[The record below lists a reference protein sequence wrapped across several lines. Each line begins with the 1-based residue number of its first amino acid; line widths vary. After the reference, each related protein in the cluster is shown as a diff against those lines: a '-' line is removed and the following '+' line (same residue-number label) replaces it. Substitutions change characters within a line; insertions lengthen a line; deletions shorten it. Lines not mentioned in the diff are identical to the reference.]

1 MSKISLAG
9 LQDGSVLGFPIFPD
23 GIPKQLREA
32 KCWIVT
38 ELRKENGKILKPPMQ
53 GFMPKDAS
61 TWRTFND
68 AVIYAA
74 EMNATGNY
82 DGCYPAAIIPDGFI
96 VVDLDN
102 HTGQD
107 NETLD
112 ALYNGIIKPFGG
124 GFIERS
130 ISGRGW
136 HITGQAVW
144 DSMYSL
150 TAKSDEG
157 IDIQIRQ
164 PGGYILLTGNLH
176 KSGQPQLVNIESFL
190 PVLHDYFKESLIPEG
205 MFDANGEHLPDEE
218 VLSRIAADYPILHL
232 QLTTSLQHG
241 PVAQFGEFG
250 NSDNSER
257 LFSCFRGLYDIC
269 LDPEQVYRI
278 IIQLPVGKWENRS
291 EGKKQY
297 NTPDKYYKFLH
308 EQVHKSCARAAASK
322 ADLSGVELN
331 LDPDKEWAPKDR
343 SSELPEN
350 ESVEQLSPFAFY
362 KTAPDNMKVVLD
374 YLAGTDGSRR
384 ELVMD
389 YAIAAALTMA
399 GLATGKT
406 RTVTVDGHQNYI
418 APALI
423 VLGASGTGKSVT
435 TSFIDNVN
443 MKAMLAPNGGRPNLK
458 DKTTEHTTSPKRLA
472 KYMGEMNLNKYRGFT
487 LVFDEATEFFT
498 ALNANNHSYFSQ
510 YILEATM
517 KRKRGG
523 VLVGNDR
530 ADADKDVER
539 VLNPCFGILMASVEQ
554 PLLDLLDRKKVTD
567 GTLSRFLCIP
577 DSGMRFIART
587 AEQLL
592 AEELESATKNDV
604 PDDIMLMYELMAGEG
619 TPPHEKDVNIRFADM
634 KDKISYLHEME
645 KLKEAFQD
653 DMLRQSF
660 YQRMPLHWSH
670 LVGCLAMYENPQ
682 EPVITRRHCDWAF
695 KYILR
700 CIQAF
705 THKLN
710 NVATDASDSSDVGK
724 NIMDTLNSILTAYGK
739 NKDWEQVKK
748 EYPTFVKKG
757 KNVGILPAHL
767 DAMAFA
773 PGVLIGKAS
782 KFVAKDERGNKAFIV
797 KRALDDL
804 VNEGALELQTIKL
817 GDARKAAEYYVIV

>member
-1 MSKISLAG
+1 MTEITLAG
-9 LQDGSVLGFPIFPD
+9 LTSGQLLGFPLYPT
-23 GIPKQLREA
+23 GIPKMLREA

-38 ELRKENGKILKPPMQ
+38 QLTRENGKLLKPPMP
-53 GFMPKDAS
+53 GFMPRDMS
-61 TWRTFND
+61 TWRTFKE
-68 AVIYAA
+68 ATEYAA
-74 EMNATGNY
+74 AMYATGQY
-82 DGCYPAAIIPDGFI
+82 DGCYPACIIPDGFI
-96 VVDLDN
+96 IVDLDN

-112 ALYNGIIKPFGG
+112 ALYNGIIKPFSG

-136 HITGQAVW
+136 HITGQAIW

-176 KSGQPQLVNIESFL
+176 ESGQPQIVSIESFL
-190 PVLHDYFKESLIPEG
+190 SVLHDYFKESLIPEG
-205 MFDANGEHLPDEE
+205 SFDEQGEHLPDEE
-218 VLSRIAADYPILHL
+218 VLGRIASDYPIMHQ
-232 QLTTSLQHG
+232 QLTTSLRHG

-250 NSDNSER
+250 NTDNSER

-269 LDPEQVYRI
+269 RDPEQVFRI
-278 IIQLPVGKWENRS
+278 ITNLPVGKWENRS
-291 EGKKQY
+291 DGKKQY

-308 EQVHKSCARAAASK
+308 EQVLKSCARAAASK
-322 ADLSGVELN
+322 ADLSGVEIN
-331 LDPDKEWAPKDR
+331 LDIDKEWAPKDR

-350 ESVEQLSPFAFY
+350 HDVQQLSPFLFY
-362 KTAPDNMKVVLD
+362 KSAPDNMKVVLD

-406 RTVTVDGHQNYI
+406 RTVSIDGHNNYI

-435 TSFIDNVN
+435 TSFIDSVN
-443 MKAMLAPNGGRPNLK
+443 MKAMLHSRSTLK

-472 KYMGEMNLNKYRGFT
+472 KYMGEMALNKYRGFT

-510 YILEATM
+510 YILDATM

-539 VLNPCFGILMASVEQ
+539 IINPCFGILMASVEQ

-587 AEQLL
+587 PEQLL
-592 AEELESATKNDV
+592 AEELQKKERENV
-604 PDDIMLMYELMAGEG
+604 PDHIMVMYEQMAGDG
-619 TPPHEKDVNIRFADM
+619 TPQPETDVTIRFEDM
-634 KDKISYLHEME
+634 KDKIAYMHEME
-645 KLKEAFQD
+645 KLKESFQD

-670 LVGCLAMYENPQ
+670 LVGCLAMYENPVN
-682 EPVITRRHCDWAF
+682 PVITKQHCDWAF

-710 NVATDASDSSDVGK
+710 GVATDASDSTDVGK
-724 NIMDTLNSILTAYGK
+724 NIMDTLNGILSAYGK
-739 NKDWEQVKK
+739 AKNWEQVKK
-748 EYPTFVKKG
+748 EYPSFIKKG
-757 KNVGILPAHL
+757 NNIGLLPAHL

-773 PGVLIGKAS
+773 PGVIIGKAS
-782 KFVAKDERGNKAFIV
+782 KFVAKDERGNKAYIV
-797 KRALDDL
+797 QRALNDL
-804 VNEGALELQTIKL
+804 VNEGVLELQTIKV
-817 GDARKAAEYYVIV
+817 GASKRATEYYVIV

>member
-1 MSKISLAG
+1 MTQLTLAA
-9 LQDGSVLGFPIFPD
+9 LKDGSALGFPVFPE
-23 GIPKQLREA
+23 GIPKQLRDA
-32 KCWIVT
+32 KCWLVT
-38 ELRKENGKILKPPMQ
+38 ELRRENGKLIKPPMQ
-53 GFMPKDAS
+53 GFLPRDPS

-68 AVIYAA
+68 AVVYAA
-74 EMNATGNY
+74 AQYATGNY

-102 HTGQD
+102 HTGRD
-107 NETLD
+107 NEQLD
-112 ALYNGIIKPFGG
+112 ALYDAIINPFQG

-144 DSMYSL
+144 DKMYSL

-176 KSGQPQLVNIESFL
+176 ESGQPQLVNIESFL
-190 PVLHDYFKESLIPEG
+190 PVLHDYFKESLIPDAA
-205 MFDANGEHLPDEE
+205 FDEQGEHLPDEE
-218 VLSRIAADYPILHL
+218 VLGRIASDYPIMHQ
-232 QLTTSLQHG
+232 QLTTSLRHG
-241 PVAQFGEFG
+241 PVAQFGEFA
-250 NSDNSER
+250 NHDNSER

-269 LDPEQVYRI
+269 RDPEQVYRI
-278 IIQLPVGKWENRS
+278 IINLPVGKWENRS
-291 EGKKQY
+291 DGKKQY
-297 NTPDKYYKFLH
+297 NTPEKYYKFLH
-308 EQVHKSCARAAASK
+308 EQIMKSCARAAASK

-331 LDPDKEWAPKDR
+331 LDPDKEWAAKDR

-350 ESVEQLSPFAFY
+350 EESVQLSPFLFY

-406 RTVTVDGHQNYI
+406 RTVMVDGHRNYI

-435 TSFIDNVN
+435 TSFIDRVN
-443 MKAMLAPNGGRPNLK
+443 MKAMLHSRPQLK

-498 ALNANNHSYFSQ
+498 ALNANNHAYFSQ

-539 VLNPCFGILMASVEQ
+539 VLNPCFGVLMASVEQ

-587 AEQLL
+587 PEQLL
-592 AEELESATKNDV
+592 AEELENDAKEDV
-604 PDDIMLMYELMAGEG
+604 PDDIMVMYEEMAGEG
-619 TPPHEKDVNIRFADM
+619 TPQPDAEVGIAFADM
-634 KDKISYLHEME
+634 KDKIAYMHEME
-645 KLKEAFQD
+645 KLKEHFQD
-653 DMLRQSF
+653 DQLRQSF

-670 LVGCLAMYENPQ
+670 VVGCLAMYENPVN
-682 EPVITRRHCDWAF
+682 PVITKQHCDWAF

-705 THKLN
+705 THKLG
-710 NVATDASDSSDVGK
+710 NVATDASDSNDVAK
-724 NIMDTLNSILTAYGK
+724 NIMETLNGILTAYGK
-739 NKDWEQVKK
+739 KKDWDQVKK
-748 EYPTFVKKG
+748 EYPSFIKKG
-757 KNVGILPAHL
+757 RNIGIVPAHL

-804 VNEGALELQTIKL
+804 VNEGVLELQTLKL
-817 GDARKAAEYYVIV
+817 GDARKATEYYVIV